1 MTFAP
6 TATQACVRVSVFQD
20 NLRGEGLEVFSLTLA
35 GLEGQAAIIGR
46 GDRSIVNVLLNDVPG
61 ECVCVCVCVCM
72 CVCVCVWAC
81 VL

>member
-1 MTFAP
+1 M
-6 TATQACVRVSVFQD
+6 ATQACVRVSVFQD

-61 ECVCVCVCVCM
+61 E
-72 CVCVCVWAC
+72 
-81 VL
+81 